1 MQVSKVLL
9 AQMESAASADVCD
22 LLEIFASAY
31 WHPSLPVLNAAQDK
45 LEACC
50 SDLQLVNLCTS
61 LWSFAIFAFVPQITL
76 QRVYAT
82 RIEQEIEDLNPFQLC
97 SVLWVFALFRSCT
110 VGVWNTLVSK
120 LGTFDVNDIDESALR
135 YFYQVYM
142 FIRAS
147 ANTINLDAY
156 RMPQRLLTES
166 DKAWRLKK
174 REESRDTP
182 TKFDLDVKRVLGLLQ
197 FKDVQMKVRQLLNA
211 MHQQNML
218 LTEQHSG
225 LRLISLSIPQ
235 QSTSYADNRPR
246 RAFHS
251 GHLGSKPRGCDHVPE
266 PGQVHTKPSAIS
278 SEWVG
283 ADPVF

>member
-1 MQVSKVLL
+1 VHVDSLYLNDLPADYPLPFIQRKHSAHACEGSDQEFFVQVSKMLL
-9 AQMESAASADVCD
+9 AQTSFAAAADVCD
-22 LLEIFASAY
+22 LLEVFASAY
-31 WHPSLPVLNAAQDK
+31 WHPSLPVLNAAQEK

-61 LWSFAIFAFVPQITL
+61 LWSFAIFAFVPHISL

-120 LGTFDVNDIDESALR
+120 LGTFDVSEIDDSALR

-174 REESRDTP
+174 REESRQSP
-182 TKFDLDVKRVLGLLQ
+182 TEFDLDVKRVLGLLQ
-197 FKDVQMKVRQLLNA
+197 FKDVQMKVCTVPYSEMSR
-211 MHQQNML
+211 ML
-218 LTEQHSG
+218 MLM
-225 LRLISLSIPQ
+225 
-235 QSTSYADNRPR
+235 N
-246 RAFHS
+246 
-251 GHLGSKPRGCDHVPE
+251 KV
-266 PGQVHTKPSAIS
+266 V
-278 SEWVG
+278 
-283 ADPVF
+283 